1 MGPHALGSRQD
12 QGLYPLGVP
21 ACGPGPG
28 YPVCPQRLRLRL
40 RLLLDRY
47 SAELFVEDGQ
57 QAASMVL
64 YPPENADGITF
75 RADAPVEL
83 SVEKYDLQIPD
94 NWRAAK

>member
-1 MGPHALGSRQD
+1 M
-12 QGLYPLGVP
+12 
-21 ACGPGPG
+21 
-28 YPVCPQRLRLRL
+28 
-40 RLLLDRY
+40 
-47 SAELFVEDGQ
+47 EDGQ